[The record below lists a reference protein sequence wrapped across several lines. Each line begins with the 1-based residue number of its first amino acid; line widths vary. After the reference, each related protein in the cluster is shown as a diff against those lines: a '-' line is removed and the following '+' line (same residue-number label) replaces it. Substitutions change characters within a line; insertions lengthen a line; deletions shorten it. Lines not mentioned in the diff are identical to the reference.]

1 MSTKRFI
8 LEHSQHIYNCIIVD
22 DDDIDRLTT
31 QLFCQQHPSLK
42 IIGSFSNGTE
52 ALEFAKQNSVDV
64 VFLDID
70 MPDINGINLK
80 KQLDFIPVCI
90 FITSHAEFAL
100 ESFELSVLDFIV
112 KPITTDRFAK
122 AMLRAENY
130 LNIRHKANLL
140 DHTLGGDALFIKD
153 GHNHFK
159 IQLHD
164 IIYLEALKDYTGIV
178 TTTKKYSVL
187 SPLGSLLKENIF
199 QHFVRI
205 HRSFAVQKHFV
216 TKITTKEIVVNNL
229 SLPVGRVY
237 KEVVINMLN

>member
-42 IIGSFSNGTE
+42 ITGSFTNGTE

-130 LNIRHKANLL
+130 LSIRYKANLL
-140 DHTLGGDALFIKD
+140 DHTLGGDALFINQCLAYRTIWPGGRRADDLIVGGIGTADAQPGD
-153 GHNHFK
+153 GDRLPGAH
-159 IQLHD
+159 
-164 IIYLEALKDYTGIV
+164 
-178 TTTKKYSVL
+178 VL
-187 SPLGSLLKENIF
+187 VSKRG
-199 QHFVRI
+199 
-205 HRSFAVQKHFV
+205 
-216 TKITTKEIVVNNL
+216 
-229 SLPVGRVY
+229 
-237 KEVVINMLN
+237 